1 MLERSTNIPWRDGKV
16 VPLPKDPAVSIRGGA
31 IVCADASGLAVP
43 GRADPGLAF
52 VGVAEC
58 EAVSGER
65 AVLTRRNVDLSL
77 RSVAGAGAVTAVRIG
92 RPCWIVDDEFVAA
105 SDGVGARP
113 VAGIVTGVEG
123 ERVWVRGE
131 SAASASIAA
140 PGAAGIRRIH
150 SGVRTGTGND
160 RAGSPLD
167 GADDSLVL
175 PSAPDFMLV
184 RAGWRLY
191 SGSSVR
197 TQGYSEALYIE
208 GDTHVR
214 AHFGNTNWSE
224 FDNIGVLSDTVLTV
238 SIGVLADNYRYD
250 NAFTLEYAPATQT
263 VSFAPANDPASSLV
277 PVVHSLII
285 AGS

>member
-43 GRADPGLAF
+43 GQADPGLAF
-52 VGVAEC
+52 IGVAEC

-65 AVLTRRNVDLSL
+65 AVLARRNVDFSL
-77 RSVAGAGAVTAVRIG
+77 RSVAGAGAVTAARIG

-105 SDGVGARP
+105 SDGDGARP
-113 VAGIVTGVEG
+113 VAGIVTGVEPDG
-123 ERVWVRGE
+123 RVWVRGE
-131 SAASASIAA
+131 AA
-140 PGAAGIRRIH
+140 AAGMRRIY

-238 SIGVLADNYRYD
+238 SIGVLSDNYRYD
-250 NAFTLEYAPATQT
+250 NAFTLEYAPATRT
-263 VSFAPANDPASSLV
+263 VSFAPVNDPASALV